1 MSSFPYLFLYYHFK
15 IISYTHIKIRLKE
28 SLLIPGFMLFP
39 KPLPALNTLYHSIP
53 CHSHFT
59 TPHYTH
65 THNTTN
71 ISSIQTNNHHYYTFL
86 PITTPSI
93 YHSIQ
98 ILSTKCL
105 CIKYLLT
112 ILSHLAKTTLRK
124 EIQRSIVLLT
134 IHSHDPTRTWAI
146 TSTLTT

>member
-1 MSSFPYLFLYYHFK
+1 MSSFPYLFLYFRFK
-15 IISYTHIKIRLKE
+15 IISYTPIKIRLNE
-28 SLLIPGFMLFP
+28 SLLIPILLSLP
-39 KPLPALNTLYHSIP
+39 KPLPALNTLYHSIFILTTA
-53 CHSHFT
+53 HY
-59 TPHYTH
+59 TPHTH
-65 THNTTN
+65 THKTIN

-86 PITTPSI
+86 TITTPSI

>member
-1 MSSFPYLFLYYHFK
+1 MQVFLTSFCIFVSKSFHIYTSKTNLRNQYSVQYSYH
-15 IISYTHIKIRLKE
+15 
-28 SLLIPGFMLFP
+28 SL
-39 KPLPALNTLYHSIP
+39 KPLPAPNTLYHTIP
-53 CHSHFT
+53 FSFHYT
-59 TPHYTH
+59 TPH
-65 THNTTN
+65 TTLTTLQTYPLFKQT
-71 ISSIQTNNHHYYTFL
+71 IIIITPFYPSQHLLSITF
-86 PITTPSI
+86 
-93 YHSIQ
+93 IQ

-124 EIQRSIVLLT
+124 EIHRSIVLLT

>member
-1 MSSFPYLFLYYHFK
+1 MNHCLFQYSYH
-15 IISYTHIKIRLKE
+15 
-28 SLLIPGFMLFP
+28 SLNLFRSQHPIP
-39 KPLPALNTLYHSIP
+39 YHSIL
-53 CHSHFT
+53 T
-59 TPHYTH
+59 TPHHTTHH

-124 EIQRSIVLLT
+124 EIHRSIVLLT

>member
-1 MSSFPYLFLYYHFK
+1 MQVFLTSFCIFVSKSFHIYISKADLMNHCLFQYSYH
-15 IISYTHIKIRLKE
+15 
-28 SLLIPGFMLFP
+28 SLNLFRSQHP
-39 KPLPALNTLYHSIP
+39 KPF
-53 CHSHFT
+53 HSHFT
-59 TPHYTH
+59 TPHH
-65 THNTTN
+65 IPHIHNTTN
-71 ISSIQTNNHHYYTFL
+71 IFSIQTNNHHYYTFL

-124 EIQRSIVLLT
+124 EIHRSIVLLT
-134 IHSHDPTRTWAI
+134 IHSHDPTRT
-146 TSTLTT
+146 

>member
-1 MSSFPYLFLYYHFK
+1 MSSFPYLFLYYRFK
-15 IISYTHIKIRLKE
+15 IISYTPIKNRLKE
-28 SLLIPGFMLFP
+28 SLLIPIFLSLP
-39 KPLPALNTLYHSIP
+39 KPLPALNTLYHSI
-53 CHSHFT
+53 FILT
-59 TPHYTH
+59 TPHH
-65 THNTTN
+65 THIHKTTN
-71 ISSIQTNNHHYYTFL
+71 IFSIQTNNHHYYTFL

-124 EIQRSIVLLT
+124 EIHRSIVLLT